1 LTSRWLDEEEF
12 LRLYRWLECPDTSV
26 HPTYT
31 RAVRILML
39 TGQRVEEIARLHV
52 DQWDAKGPIID
63 WSKTKKGKPHAI
75 PVPEVAAE
83 LIESTKPS
91 AHRWFFPSATDPKK
105 PVSHGTLTHSC
116 GVSANAR

>member
-12 LRLYRWLECPDTSV
+12 LRLYRWLECPDTPV

-52 DQWDAKGPIID
+52 D
-63 WSKTKKGKPHAI
+63 H
-75 PVPEVAAE
+75 VPEVAAE

-91 AHRWFFPSATDPKK
+91 AHRWFFPSATDPEE
-105 PVSHGTLTHSC
+105 
-116 GVSANAR
+116 AR